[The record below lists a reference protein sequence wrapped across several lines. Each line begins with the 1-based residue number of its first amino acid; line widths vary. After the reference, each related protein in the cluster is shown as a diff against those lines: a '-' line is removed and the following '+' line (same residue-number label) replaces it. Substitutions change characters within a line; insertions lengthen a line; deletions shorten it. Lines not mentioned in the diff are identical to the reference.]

1 MALPHAPDSEEVLR
15 AACSGNIKLF
25 KTKQLDD
32 GRGLARTVAEAKD
45 VNERGALFFAA
56 HQGKLELCKYLVE
69 KLKIDVNELDVDG
82 QNPVLHAARQGHTA
96 TVKYLIEKGAD
107 PAILSA
113 KGTAL
118 HNAVGKALMWACSLG
133 REDAVRVLLE
143 HHANVHPKTNNLLPL
158 ASAVAANSLPCVEL
172 LVKDDIGALDGTHV
186 KARLPHGQEILYI
199 DRKGYPTQNIFV
211 VDFDMCFT
219 SALTGWEG
227 SAHGSHIF
235 REALHRQE
243 LNFPHPLKNK
253 YYLVDSRYSH
263 IKGYMASYRGY
274 NMRNIVERTLNVW
287 KSRWPILRDMPYYNI
302 DTQRDIVI
310 VIMASHN
317 YIRKKCNVDNAF
329 QMAEN
334 ERYIPSVDFD
344 VGTTLMANNID
355 GKNVSEE
362 SNVHWVG
369 LRDMIANDIWA
380 KVYVKPS
387 EATPWRDDEATLLF
401 NAADN
406 GNAEIIKCL
415 LQAGGDPNII
425 DEHGNKPI
433 QVAAIRCN
441 RAAVKVLLPVTQ
453 RILSVP
459 EWSVDGVIEFMQ
471 YGYRRRQLD
480 GLFEYMDS
488 YYYSTR
494 VLDLSFCK
502 INCCCF
508 CYSVRDSVA
517 FKYCWKAQKL
527 GGKQRSQEK
536 LLFQRKIFP
545 RLLLKQGRKLQMK
558 RRQEKRNLR
567 RKLKMKRRREKSNL
581 RRKLQ
586 MKRQREEEFKKKAT
600 DVKARREEEC
610 KKNTADAKARR
621 EEECKKKAA
630 DAKARG
636 EEAFKKKD
644 FAMAVGY
651 YTQGSLVFADNLQ
664 AINFDPT
671 DSTLFSNRSLCW
683 IRLGEAEHALCDAKA
698 CRKLGPDWAKAYYR
712 EANVFY
718 EGLQIDP
725 RSKELVTAF
734 RESIEADRRFHGM
747 SEKNLSSSKS

>member
-25 KTKQLDD
+25 KS
-32 GRGLARTVAEAKD
+32 
-45 VNERGALFFAA
+45 
-56 HQGKLELCKYLVE
+56 
-69 KLKIDVNELDVDG
+69 

-96 TVKYLIEKGAD
+96 TVEYLIEKGAD
-107 PAILSA
+107 PATLST
-113 KGTAL
+113 KGTEL
-118 HNAVGKALMWACSLG
+118 HNAVGKGSELLYLGSSAFSDKMFDKKSQHVMPYCYIVIYGGHIDCVKLLLSKGVDVDLQSYGRTALMWACSLG

-143 HHANVHPKTNNLLPL
+143 HQANVHPKTNNLLPL

-199 DRKGYPTQNIFV
+199 DSKGYPTQNIFV

-219 SALTGWEG
+219 SALAGWEG
-227 SAHGSHIF
+227 SAHGSYIF
-235 REALHRQE
+235 RETLHRQE

-263 IKGYMASYRGY
+263 IKGYMAPYRGY

-310 VIMASHN
+310 ATMATHN

-344 VGTTLMANNID
+344 VGTTSMANNID
-355 GKNVSEE
+355 GKNS
-362 SNVHWVG
+362 G
-369 LRDMIANDIWA
+369 A

-471 YGYRRRQLD
+471 YEYRRRQLD
-480 GLFEYMDS
+480 GLVEYMDS

-494 VLDLSFCK
+494 LESTE
-502 INCCCF
+502 
-508 CYSVRDSVA
+508 A
-517 FKYCWKAQKL
+517 
-527 GGKQRSQEK
+527 
-536 LLFQRKIFP
+536 
-545 RLLLKQGRKLQMK
+545 GRKAK
-558 RRQEKRNLR
+558 KPRATIIPKKDFPEVTNEARKKTADEKATGEEEF
-567 RKLKMKRRREKSNL
+567 KKKTEDEKATGEEEF
-581 RRKLQ
+581 K
-586 MKRQREEEFKKKAT
+586 KKAADEKATGEEEFKKKAT

-636 EEAFKKKD
+636 EEAFKK
-644 FAMAVGY
+644 ARGGHMALP
-651 YTQGSLVFADNLQ
+651 TLKPSLLLQ
-664 AINFDPT
+664 P
-671 DSTLFSNRSLCW
+671 
-683 IRLGEAEHALCDAKA
+683 
-698 CRKLGPDWAKAYYR
+698 
-712 EANVFY
+712 
-718 EGLQIDP
+718 LQ
-725 RSKELVTAF
+725 
-734 RESIEADRRFHGM
+734 
-747 SEKNLSSSKS
+747 N

>member
-1 MALPHAPDSEEVLR
+1 
-15 AACSGNIKLF
+15 
-25 KTKQLDD
+25 
-32 GRGLARTVAEAKD
+32 
-45 VNERGALFFAA
+45 
-56 HQGKLELCKYLVE
+56 
-69 KLKIDVNELDVDG
+69 
-82 QNPVLHAARQGHTA
+82 
-96 TVKYLIEKGAD
+96 
-107 PAILSA
+107 
-113 KGTAL
+113 
-118 HNAVGKALMWACSLG
+118 
-133 REDAVRVLLE
+133 
-143 HHANVHPKTNNLLPL
+143 
-158 ASAVAANSLPCVEL
+158 
-172 LVKDDIGALDGTHV
+172 
-186 KARLPHGQEILYI
+186 
-199 DRKGYPTQNIFV
+199 
-211 VDFDMCFT
+211 
-219 SALTGWEG
+219 
-227 SAHGSHIF
+227 
-235 REALHRQE
+235 
-243 LNFPHPLKNK
+243 
-253 YYLVDSRYSH
+253 
-263 IKGYMASYRGY
+263 
-274 NMRNIVERTLNVW
+274 
-287 KSRWPILRDMPYYNI
+287 MPYYNI

-310 VIMASHN
+310 ATMAIHN
-317 YIRKKCNVDNAF
+317 YIRKKCNVYNAF
-329 QMAEN
+329 QMAKN

-344 VGTTLMANNID
+344 VGTTSMANNID
-355 GKNVSEE
+355 DKNS
-362 SNVHWVG
+362 G
-369 LRDMIANDIWA
+369 A

-471 YGYRRRQLD
+471 YEYRRRQLD

-494 VLDLSFCK
+494 VLDLSF
-502 INCCCF
+502 
-508 CYSVRDSVA
+508 SV
-517 FKYCWKAQKL
+517 KH
-527 GGKQRSQEK
+527 RSWEESK
-536 LLFQRKIFP
+536 
-545 RLLLKQGRKLQMK
+545 
-558 RRQEKRNLR
+558 EAKRNYYSKER
-567 RKLKMKRRREKSNL
+567 FSRARKKTADEKATGEEEF
-581 RRKLQ
+581 KKKTEDEKA
-586 MKRQREEEFKKKAT
+586 MGEEDFKKKAADEKATGEEEFKKKAT

-610 KKNTADAKARR
+610 KKNTADAKVRR

-712 EANVFY
+712 EEAANVFY

>member
-1 MALPHAPDSEEVLR
+1 MALPHAPDSEEVLRVLR

-96 TVKYLIEKGAD
+96 TVEYLIEKGAD

-118 HNAVGKALMWACSLG
+118 HNAVGKGHIDCVILLLSKGVDVDLQSYGRTALMWACSPG

-186 KARLPHGQEILYI
+186 KARLPHGQEILLEPLLFA
-199 DRKGYPTQNIFV
+199 G
-211 VDFDMCFT
+211 T
-219 SALTGWEG
+219 SI
-227 SAHGSHIF
+227 S
-235 REALHRQE
+235 
-243 LNFPHPLKNK
+243 
-253 YYLVDSRYSH
+253 
-263 IKGYMASYRGY
+263 
-274 NMRNIVERTLNVW
+274 
-287 KSRWPILRDMPYYNI
+287 
-302 DTQRDIVI
+302 
-310 VIMASHN
+310 
-317 YIRKKCNVDNAF
+317 
-329 QMAEN
+329 
-334 ERYIPSVDFD
+334 
-344 VGTTLMANNID
+344 LM
-355 GKNVSEE
+355 G
-362 SNVHWVG
+362 
-369 LRDMIANDIWA
+369 A

-406 GNAEIIKCL
+406 GSAEIIKCL

-471 YGYRRRQLD
+471 YEYRRRQLD

-494 VLDLSFCK
+494 LE
-502 INCCCF
+502 
-508 CYSVRDSVA
+508 RTEA
-517 FKYCWKAQKL
+517 
-527 GGKQRSQEK
+527 
-536 LLFQRKIFP
+536 
-545 RLLLKQGRKLQMK
+545 GRKAK
-558 RRQEKRNLR
+558 KP
-567 RKLKMKRRREKSNL
+567 RE
-581 RRKLQ
+581 
-586 MKRQREEEFKKKAT
+586 T
-600 DVKARREEEC
+600 IIP
-610 KKNTADAKARR
+610 
-621 EEECKKKAA
+621 
-630 DAKARG
+630 
-636 EEAFKKKD
+636 KKD
-644 FAMAVGY
+644 FPEVCY
-651 YTQGSLVFADNLQ
+651 
-664 AINFDPT
+664 
-671 DSTLFSNRSLCW
+671 
-683 IRLGEAEHALCDAKA
+683 
-698 CRKLGPDWAKAYYR
+698 
-712 EANVFY
+712 
-718 EGLQIDP
+718 
-725 RSKELVTAF
+725 
-734 RESIEADRRFHGM
+734 
-747 SEKNLSSSKS
+747 